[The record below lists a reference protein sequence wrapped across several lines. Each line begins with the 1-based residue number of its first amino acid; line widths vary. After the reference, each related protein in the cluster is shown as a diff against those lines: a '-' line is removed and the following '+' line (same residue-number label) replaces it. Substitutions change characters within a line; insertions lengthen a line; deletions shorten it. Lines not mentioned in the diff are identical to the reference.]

1 MSGKVDLDRWTPH
14 LAAAKREG
22 KSMTQY
28 AHRHGLSRHT
38 LYAARQMLRR
48 LNGKPALERRPRA
61 PRAANKP
68 VPDSAFAAVKLSAL
82 CASSSGS
89 APRLRAQLPNGVML
103 ELMWGGSG
111 AEAGLLAVAIQ
122 ALSGS

>member
-82 CASSSGS
+82 CAPSSGS
-89 APRLRAQLPNGVML
+89 APRLRAPLAHGGGL
-103 ELMWGGSG
+103 GLMWGGSG
-111 AEAGLLAVAIQ
+111 AGGGVPAGASPA
-122 ALSGS
+122 